1 MKKLIYILFLTYLSS
16 CAPTNSKYEYEEGLL
31 FYLTEETEIN
41 PNLLDDKIL
50 YITPLDGCEYCV
62 EQNLYNIAKNKGT
75 DFSVL
80 FIGEPMNQEI
90 ETIYNN
96 VVKEFNGE
104 IFHDKKNRINY
115 YDTGYGKP
123 LLVHYKSGELKY
135 SLIIQDDLIP
145 EAADYIKENS

>member
-1 MKKLIYILFLTYLSS
+1 MKNLIYIFLIVCISGCS
-16 CAPTNSKYEYEEGLL
+16 NSNSRYEYEEGLL
-31 FYLTEETEIN
+31 FYLIEETNIN
-41 PNLLDDKIL
+41 PNALKDDIL

-62 EQNLYNIAKNKGT
+62 EQNLYNIAKNSNSHFT
-75 DFSVL
+75 VL

-96 VVKEFNGE
+96 IIKEFNGKT
-104 IFHDKKNRINY
+104 FHDKKNRINY

-123 LLVHYKSGELKY
+123 ILVHFKDGELVY